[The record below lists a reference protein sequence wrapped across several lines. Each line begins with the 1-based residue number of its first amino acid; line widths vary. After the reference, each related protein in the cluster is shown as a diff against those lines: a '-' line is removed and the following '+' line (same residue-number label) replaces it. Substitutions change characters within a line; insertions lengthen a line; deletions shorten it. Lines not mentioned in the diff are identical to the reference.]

1 LENYTK
7 LSKKIEDVVRKKSNL
22 CKVDNSQEI
31 PLDDKMATI
40 NVKGLKEKQGFK
52 EKRRIRSCTEVAIKK
67 NKSINNCLPQSNQY
81 FQVINS
87 QLYTH
92 THTHTHTHTYTYM
105 LFM

>member
-52 EKRRIRSCTEVAIKK
+52 
-67 NKSINNCLPQSNQY
+67 
-81 FQVINS
+81 
-87 QLYTH
+87 
-92 THTHTHTHTYTYM
+92 
-105 LFM
+105 